1 MVNKHL
7 KIPHDSR
14 LRICEKRGET
24 GLPERIN
31 KMMNDE
37 VPAGIPD
44 PLLVDWTPWV
54 CRPRYHLSQESS
66 SDL

>member
-44 PLLVDWTPWV
+44 PLLVDWTLWV
-54 CRPRYHLSQESS
+54 WPGHGTI
-66 SDL
+66 